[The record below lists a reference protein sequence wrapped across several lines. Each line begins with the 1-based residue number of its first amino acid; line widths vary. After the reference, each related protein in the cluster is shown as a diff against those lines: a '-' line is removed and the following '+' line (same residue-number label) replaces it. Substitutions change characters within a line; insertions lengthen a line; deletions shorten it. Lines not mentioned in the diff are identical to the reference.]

1 MPISRKLRGGV
12 KFYLSKKEPEREVG
26 EGEVGDGEGE
36 GGHDWTGSPVRV
48 LP

>member
-1 MPISRKLRGGV
+1 MGEVFL
-12 KFYLSKKEPEREVG
+12 FSKEKPEREVG

-36 GGHDWTGSPVRV
+36 GGHDWTGSPARV